1 MGSAS
6 ESALASQPQRSAPAS
21 QPQRV
26 SPSESAPESE
36 LERSWL
42 VQRLELELELEL
54 VDAVF
59 RCRTHTAQHSTTQHN
74 TTLQKIQHRARLRC
88 RPANEMNKNLTRT
101 WTRTRRTWTRTRT
114 LSNLQKRWERA
125 TMWKRTKE

>member
-6 ESALASQPQRSAPAS
+6 ESAIAS

-42 VQRLELELELEL
+42 VQRLELELELELEL

-74 TTLQKIQHRARLRC
+74 TTLQKIQHRARLR
-88 RPANEMNKNLTRT
+88 RRRANEMNKNRTRT
-101 WTRTRRTWTRTRT
+101 RTRTRRTWTRTRT

-125 TMWKRTKE
+125 TT

>member
-1 MGSAS
+1 MG

-74 TTLQKIQHRARLRC
+74 TTLQKIQHRARLR
-88 RPANEMNKNLTRT
+88 RRRANEMNKNLTRT
-101 WTRTRRTWTRTRT
+101 RTRTRRT